1 MLELGQLLL
10 EQVELVPQV
19 LALILDSTEFRGL
32 SLQGFLEDSNGSEE
46 GGGEGGEGGGGGQ
59 SSTEE
64 HYLSTGPQETQRNTQ
79 RVERQIQW
87 GTIDT

>member
-19 LALILDSTEFRGL
+19 LALILDSTELRGL

-46 GGGEGGEGGGGGQ
+46 GGGGGGGRGGGQ